1 MNIIIVAGMPA
12 SGKTTFVNKLSK
24 ALGYPV
30 LEKDAIKEELFELCA
45 EATDGRSCHRGSSAV
60 RRFSSERR
68 SVHDSRQ

>member
-30 LEKDAIKEELFELCA
+30 LEKDAIKEELF
-45 EATDGRSCHRGSSAV
+45 DVIG
-60 RRFSSERR
+60 F
-68 SVHDSRQ
+68 

>member
-30 LEKDAIKEELFELCA
+30 LEKDAIKEA
-45 EATDGRSCHRGSSAV
+45 AKDRGVQKNEVYQAV
-60 RRFSSERR
+60 L
-68 SVHDSRQ
+68 